1 MIARSEILAE
11 LSSRIRQMERA
22 RVRSV
27 REVAAAPSP
36 SSSSSPAGGLQR
48 LLPDVMSLRGGLI
61 EWLSDAKGAGG
72 TSLAMLASQPAV
84 DNEWWVVVA
93 GRHPFY
99 AAGFASLSLDLRRL
113 VLVKPERPADAMWA
127 VEQALRTRGVGAVFC
142 EVDQLTPTAFRRL
155 QLAAETGG
163 SLGVLLRPERFRHQ
177 PSWAEYRLLVRP
189 LAMAGPPN
197 AWHVRR
203 RWLVELLRA
212 RREFSTESVIVE
224 LDDADGRMRL
234 VAELAAATTAA
245 RAAGA

>member
-1 MIARSEILAE
+1 MIARAEILAE
-11 LSSRIRQMERA
+11 LSDRIRQMERA

-36 SSSSSPAGGLQR
+36 SSAGGLQR
-48 LLPDVMSLRGGLI
+48 LLPDVVSLRGGLI

-72 TSLAMLASQPAV
+72 TSLAMLASQPAM

-127 VEQALRTRGVGAVFC
+127 VEQALRTRGVGAVVC
-142 EVDQLTPTAFRRL
+142 EVDRLSSAAFRRL

-163 SLGVLLRPERFRHQ
+163 SLGILLRPERVRHQ

-189 LAMAGPPN
+189 LATAGPPS
-197 AWHVRR
+197 ASHPRR
-203 RWLVELLRA
+203 RLLVELLRA
-212 RREFSTESVIVE
+212 RRGFSTATESVIVE
-224 LDDADGRMRL
+224 LDDANGRVCLDARL
-234 VAELAAATTAA
+234 ASATSEA